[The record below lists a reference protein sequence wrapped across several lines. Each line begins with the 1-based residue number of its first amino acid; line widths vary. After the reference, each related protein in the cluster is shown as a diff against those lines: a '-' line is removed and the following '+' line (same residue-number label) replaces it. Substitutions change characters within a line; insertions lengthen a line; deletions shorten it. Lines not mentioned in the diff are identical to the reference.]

1 MKWFWRRGAPPIQRL
16 LLVESGPRADAQRLV
31 PYLRSAVCGDAP
43 IDLFTCLPSEPTGL
57 GEGSRAWRSYDAQN
71 YGERWKMLLELRKEK
86 HTAVAILCGDSPVLA
101 GWKLVMTVL
110 LPAKIFFVDEVEG
123 SFWLDREHWRKAWQ
137 LGILRSGIRSPE
149 FAHRLMQIVA
159 FPFHI
164 WVLLGFAAKV
174 HIGRVMRET
183 APTERVDSEY

>member
-1 MKWFWRRGAPPIQRL
+1 VKWFWRRGAPPIQRL

-43 IDLFTCLPSEPTGL
+43 IDLFTCLPREPTGL
-57 GEGSRAWRSYDAQN
+57 GEGSRAWRSYDAQTSS
-71 YGERWKMLLELRKEK
+71 ERWKMLLELRKER
-86 HTAVAILCGDSPVLA
+86 HTAAAILCGDSPVLA
-101 GWKLVMTVL
+101 GWKLVLTVL
-110 LPAKIFFVDEVEG
+110 LPAKILFVDEVEG
-123 SFWLDREHWRKAWQ
+123 TFWLDREHWRKAWQ

-149 FAHRLMQIVA
+149 FAHRMMQIVA

-174 HIGRVMRET
+174 HLGRVMRET